1 MPNSRTVVEEE
12 DLFRLTLRALKK
24 HPGIFLCVSVLLAS
38 CAAKSAPLQINCVT
52 GDKISGHVHLVPCS
66 PEASSLVELDD
77 AGTGATSACP
87 KDNNVELVVSRNG
100 QPTFILPDQVHVQR
114 SGDGIAVAIDADLK

>member
-1 MPNSRTVVEEE
+1 
-12 DLFRLTLRALKK
+12 
-24 HPGIFLCVSVLLAS
+24 
-38 CAAKSAPLQINCVT
+38 
-52 GDKISGHVHLVPCS
+52 VHLVPCS

-77 AGTGATSACP
+77 AGAGATSACP
-87 KDNNVELVVSRNG
+87 KDNNVELVVSHNG

>member
-1 MPNSRTVVEEE
+1 LPNSRRVVEE

-24 HPGIFLCVSVLLAS
+24 HPGVFLCVSLLLAS

-52 GDKISGHVHLVPCS
+52 GDKIPSHLHLMPCS

-100 QPTFILPDQVHVQR
+100 QPTFILPDQVHIRR
-114 SGDGIAVAIDADLK
+114 SGDGIAVDIDAALQ